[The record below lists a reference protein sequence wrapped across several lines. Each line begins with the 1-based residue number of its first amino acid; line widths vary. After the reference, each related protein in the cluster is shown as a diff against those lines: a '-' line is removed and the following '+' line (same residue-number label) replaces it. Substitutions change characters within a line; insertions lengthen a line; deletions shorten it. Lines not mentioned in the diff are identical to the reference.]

1 MSDSQDPWETL
12 SNWFPD
18 LEEGKWVRLQEYCEL
33 LREWNAKINLVSRK
47 DTDRLETKHLAHC
60 LTMTQFLRLMPKAR
74 LLDVG
79 TGGGLPGIPLAICYP
94 QAHFT
99 LIDSIGKKVMVV
111 GDMIQKLGLKNIE
124 VRRGRVE
131 ELPRKRR
138 YDFVI
143 GRAVTALPTFFGWV
157 KDKIAKGG
165 KHSPSNGI
173 LYLKGGDYTE
183 ELQTSGLHPA
193 KIWNLDEL
201 LPEAE
206 LGEKYLIHFKI

>member
-1 MSDSQDPWETL
+1 MSDSQDPWGTL

-18 LEEGKWVRLQEYCEL
+18 LEEDKWVRLQEYCEL

-60 LTMTQFLRLMPKAR
+60 LTITQFLRLMPKAR

-111 GDMIQKLGLKNIE
+111 EDMIQKLGLNNIE

-157 KDKIAKGG
+157 QDKIAKGG

-183 ELQTSGLHPA
+183 ELKTSGLHPA

>member
-1 MSDSQDPWETL
+1 MNNGQDPWDRL
-12 SNWFPD
+12 KAWFPD
-18 LEEGKWVRLQEYCEL
+18 LEENNWSQLQVYISL

-60 LTMTQFLRLMPKAR
+60 LTITKFLRLMPKAR

-94 QAHFT
+94 QAKFT
-99 LIDSIGKKVMVV
+99 LIDSIGKKVMVIE
-111 GDMIQKLGLKNIE
+111 DMVERLGLTNVE
-124 VRRGRVE
+124 VKRGRVE
-131 ELPRKRR
+131 ELPRKKS

-157 KDKIAKGG
+157 QNKIAKGA
-165 KHSPSNGI
+165 KHSPANGI

-183 ELQTSGLHPA
+183 ELNSSGLHPA
-193 KIWNLDEL
+193 KIWDLDNL

-206 LGEKYLIHFKI
+206 LGEKFLIHFKI

>member
-1 MSDSQDPWETL
+1 MSGSQDPWETL
-12 SNWFPD
+12 RNWFPD

-60 LTMTQFLRLMPKAR
+60 LTITQFLRLMPKAR

-111 GDMIQKLGLKNIE
+111 EDMIQKLGLNNIE

-157 KDKIAKGG
+157 SNKISKGS
-165 KHSPSNGI
+165 KNSPSNGI

-183 ELQTSGLHPA
+183 ELKTSGLHPA